1 MFFLQ
6 VITRESL
13 LAAQVIEKEG
23 FFLNFLVI
31 LFIYLSFLGSSGVNA
46 LSWGLIC
53 VEGGFAEGDGIVI
66 AEGASRAH
74 FTYSLPLGC

>member
-23 FFLNFLVI
+23 FFLKFFSHFVY
-31 LFIYLSFLGSSGVNA
+31 LFIFFGSSGVNA